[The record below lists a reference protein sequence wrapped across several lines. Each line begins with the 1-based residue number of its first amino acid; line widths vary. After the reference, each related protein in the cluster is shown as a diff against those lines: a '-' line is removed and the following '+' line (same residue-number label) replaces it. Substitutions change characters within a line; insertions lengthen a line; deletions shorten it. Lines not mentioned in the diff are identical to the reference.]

1 MTYRMKKWQKLSTIT
16 LLMAGVIILNGGEFR
31 SIDKH
36 QIAVANTNVQTPDY
50 EKLRNTWLDVNYG
63 YNKYDE
69 KNDAM
74 KKKFDATEKEAEK
87 LLKEMKTE
95 SDRKYLWAGAE
106 NLETN
111 SSHMTRTYRNIEK
124 IAEAMKHPKT
134 TLKNDENKKKVKD
147 ALEWLHK
154 NAYGKEPDKK
164 VAALTSN
171 FKNKTTGKNTNL
183 NWWDYEIG
191 TPKSLTNTLILL
203 NGDISSDEK
212 KKYTAPIKTFA
223 PESDKI
229 LSSVGQPEQAKG
241 GNLVDIAKVKLL
253 ESIIEED
260 KDMTKNSIDSFN
272 KVFTYVQSNATGK
285 ERNGFYKDGSYID
298 HQDVPYT
305 GAYGV
310 VLLEGISQMMPMI
323 KATPFKDSN
332 QNDTTLKSWID
343 DGFMPLI
350 YKSEMMDLSRGRAI
364 SRENETSHSA
374 SATVMKSLLRLS
386 DAMDNSTKAKYKKIV
401 KTSVKSDSSYKQNDY
416 LNSYSDIDKMKALME
431 DSTLSTNDLT
441 QQLKIYNDMDRVTY
455 HNKDLDFALGL
466 SMTSKNVARYESIN
480 NENLKGWH
488 TGAGMSYLYN
498 SDVKHYRD
506 NFWATADMKRLA
518 GTTTLD
524 NEILK
529 DTDDKKSSKTFVG
542 GTKFDDQHASIGM
555 DFENQDKTLTA
566 KKSYFILND
575 KIVFLGTGIKSTDS
589 SKNPVTTI
597 ENRKSNGYTLYT
609 DDKQTTASDNQ
620 ETNSVFLESTNK
632 PKNNIG
638 YHFLNKPKIT
648 VTKESHT
655 GKWKEINKS
664 QKSEDKKDEYYEVT
678 QKHSNTDDKYGYVL
692 YPGITK
698 DNFKSK
704 ASQVTVVKQDDD
716 FHVVKD
722 NESVW
727 AGVNYSDSAKTFEIN
742 GTKVEVKV
750 KGMFILKKKDDKTYE
765 CSFYNPEST
774 NTASDIESKIS
785 MTGYSITNKNASTTN
800 ESGVCFELTK

>member
-16 LLMAGVIILNGGEFR
+16 LLMAGVITFNDSEFR
-31 SIDKH
+31 SVDKH
-36 QIAVANTNVQTPDY
+36 QIAVADTNVQTTDY
-50 EKLRNTWLDVNYG
+50 EKLRKTWLDVNYG
-63 YNKYDE
+63 YDQYDE
-69 KNDAM
+69 NNQDM
-74 KKKFDATEKEAEK
+74 KKKFDATEKEATN
-87 LLKEMKTE
+87 LLSSMKTE
-95 SDRKYLWAGAE
+95 SDRKYLWSGAE

-124 IAEAMKHPKT
+124 IAEAMKH
-134 TLKNDENKKKVKD
+134 KNTKLNTPDNKNKVKD

-154 NAYGKEPDKK
+154 NAYGKEPTEK
-164 VAALTSN
+164 VKELSEN
-171 FKNKTTGKNTNL
+171 FTKTTGKNTNL

-223 PESDKI
+223 PDSDKI
-229 LSSVGQPEQAKG
+229 LSSVGKAEPAKG

-272 KVFTYVQSNATGK
+272 KVFTYVQSNSTGK

-343 DGFMPLI
+343 EGFMPLI
-350 YKSEMMDLSRGRAI
+350 YKGEMMDLSRGRAI
-364 SRENETSHSA
+364 SRENETSHTA

-386 DAMDNSTKAKYKKIV
+386 DTMDDSTKTRYKQIV
-401 KTSVKSDSSYKQNDY
+401 KTSVESDSSYKQTDY
-416 LNSYSDIDKMKALME
+416 LNSYSDISKMKSLME
-431 DSTLSTNDLT
+431 DSTISTNGLT

-455 HNKDLDFALGL
+455 HNKDLDFAFGL
-466 SMTSKNVARYESIN
+466 SMTSKNIARYESIN
-480 NENLKGWH
+480 GENLKGWH

-524 NEILK
+524 NEEPK
-529 DTDDKKSSKTFVG
+529 ENKNSDKTFVG

-597 ENRKSNGYTLYT
+597 ENRKANGYTLYT
-609 DDKQTTASDNQ
+609 DDKQTIASDNQ
-620 ETNSVFLESTNK
+620 ETNSVFLESTDTK
-632 PKNNIG
+632 KNIG

-655 GKWKEINKS
+655 GNWKEINKS
-664 QKSEDKKDEYYEVT
+664 QKDTQKTDEYYEVT
-678 QKHSNTDDKYGYVL
+678 QKHSNSDNKYGYVL
-692 YPGITK
+692 YPGLSK
-698 DNFKSK
+698 DVFKSK

-727 AGVNYSDSAKTFEIN
+727 AGVNYSNSTQTFDIN
-742 GTKVEVKV
+742 NTKVEVKA
-750 KGMFILKKKDDKTYE
+750 KGMFILKKKDDNTYE

-774 NTASDIESKIS
+774 NPASDIESKIS
-785 MTGYSITNKNASTTN
+785 MTGYSITNKNTSTSN
-800 ESGVCFELTK
+800 ESGVRFELTK

>member
-1 MTYRMKKWQKLSTIT
+1 
-16 LLMAGVIILNGGEFR
+16 
-31 SIDKH
+31 
-36 QIAVANTNVQTPDY
+36 
-50 EKLRNTWLDVNYG
+50 
-63 YNKYDE
+63 
-69 KNDAM
+69 
-74 KKKFDATEKEAEK
+74 
-87 LLKEMKTE
+87 
-95 SDRKYLWAGAE
+95 
-106 NLETN
+106 
-111 SSHMTRTYRNIEK
+111 
-124 IAEAMKHPKT
+124 
-134 TLKNDENKKKVKD
+134 
-147 ALEWLHK
+147 
-154 NAYGKEPDKK
+154 
-164 VAALTSN
+164 
-171 FKNKTTGKNTNL
+171 
-183 NWWDYEIG
+183 
-191 TPKSLTNTLILL
+191 
-203 NGDISSDEK
+203 
-212 KKYTAPIKTFA
+212 
-223 PESDKI
+223 
-229 LSSVGQPEQAKG
+229 
-241 GNLVDIAKVKLL
+241 
-253 ESIIEED
+253 
-260 KDMTKNSIDSFN
+260 NSIDSFN
-272 KVFTYVQSNATGK
+272 KVFTYVQDSATGK

-323 KATPFKDSN
+323 KETPFNDKT

-350 YKSEMMDLSRGRAI
+350 YKGEMMDLSRGRAI

-386 DAMDNSTKAKYKKIV
+386 DAMDDSTKAKYKKIV
-401 KTSVKSDSSYKQNDY
+401 KSSVESDSSYKQNDY
-416 LNSYSDIDKMKALME
+416 LNSYSDIDKMKSLMT
-431 DSTLSTNDLT
+431 DNSISKNGLT

-455 HNKDLDFALGL
+455 HNKDLDFAFGL

-480 NENLKGWH
+480 GENLKGWH

-506 NFWATADMKRLA
+506 NFWVTADMKRLS

-542 GTKFDDQHASIGM
+542 GTKVDDQHASIGM

-597 ENRKSNGYTLYT
+597 ENRKANGYTLYT
-609 DDKQTTASDNQ
+609 DDKQTTNSDNQ
-620 ETNSVFLESTNK
+620 ENNSVFLESTDTK
-632 PKNNIG
+632 KNIG

-648 VTKESHT
+648 VKKESHT

-664 QKSEDKKDEYYEVT
+664 QKDTQKTDEYYEVT
-678 QKHSNTDDKYGYVL
+678 QKHSNSDNKYGYVL
-692 YPGITK
+692 YPGLSKDVFKTK
-698 DNFKSK
+698 KDE
-704 ASQVTVVKQDDD
+704 VTVVKQEDD

-727 AGVNYSDSAKTFEIN
+727 AGVNYSNSTQTFDIN
-742 GTKVEVKV
+742 NTKVEVKA
-750 KGMFILKKKDDKTYE
+750 KGMFILKKKDDNTYE

-774 NTASDIESKIS
+774 NSASDIESKIS
-785 MTGYSITNKNASTTN
+785 MTGYSITNKNTSTSN
-800 ESGVCFELTK
+800 ESGVHFELTK